1 MKFRIHT
8 QESAPAASRA
18 ALEAT
23 ATKYGF
29 LPNIFGV
36 LAESPAAAQAYVG
49 ITKALEQSVLTPV
62 EQQVVA
68 LTVSTANSCTYC
80 VGAHSMVA
88 QMVQMPEQILAELR
102 DQRALSEVKL
112 NALRGL
118 VLSVL
123 YGGGRVS
130 EQDLEQCAAAGF
142 TQRHVLDALTIV
154 ALKTLSNAVNHVAHT
169 PLDPQFSQQAWKPE
183 SAV

>member
-88 QMVQMPEQILAELR
+88 QMVQMP
-102 DQRALSEVKL
+102 
-112 NALRGL
+112 
-118 VLSVL
+118 
-123 YGGGRVS
+123 
-130 EQDLEQCAAAGF
+130 
-142 TQRHVLDALTIV
+142 
-154 ALKTLSNAVNHVAHT
+154 
-169 PLDPQFSQQAWKPE
+169 
-183 SAV
+183 

>member
-1 MKFRIHT
+1 MKFRVHT

-49 ITKALEQSVLTPV
+49 ITNVLEQSVLTPV

-80 VGAHSMVA
+80 VGAHSTVA
-88 QMVQMPEQILAELR
+88 QMVQMPEQTLAELR

-130 EQDLEQCAAAGF
+130 EQDLEQCAARG
-142 TQRHVLDALTIV
+142 LP
-154 ALKTLSNAVNHVAHT
+154 NAMC
-169 PLDPQFSQQAWKPE
+169 
-183 SAV
+183 